1 MTSKCQKCPAA
12 ILFGKYFFLIHFYT
26 FLNNNFSIYTLYFYS
41 LHDRELKFGCDITK
55 DVISLYNLKRSRATK
70 AFEQNETPC
79 KFGVLTESLFDEF
92 LCAMEK
98 NFRTIQ
104 DDVKYAEKACANPPS
119 QNSNELSH
127 LVQELGV
134 NIQICI
140 IDSVNLKY
148 LLSYFEL
155 FLSHL

>member
-1 MTSKCQKCPAA
+1 MEVCWTHNPENFFTIYI
-12 ILFGKYFFLIHFYT
+12 IL
-26 FLNNNFSIYTLYFYS
+26 YS

-70 AFEQNETPC
+70 AFAQNETPC

-92 LCAMEK
+92 LCAIEK

-104 DDVKYAEKACANPPS
+104 EDVKYAEKACANPS

-127 LVQELGV
+127 LVHELAV
-134 NIQICI
+134 NI
-140 IDSVNLKY
+140 
-148 LLSYFEL
+148 
-155 FLSHL
+155 